1 MNTHPDATRWDARYL
16 DNSRPWL
23 PRAPRQLLVDHAHL
37 LPESGLALDAAC
49 GVGANGH
56 FLAQH
61 GLRVI
66 ALDISLIALRMAVQ
80 WGRAH
85 ACPLDAAVY
94 DLSAPW
100 LPPER
105 FDVILNFH
113 FLERACIPVFR
124 QALKPD
130 GIIFFETYLRL
141 DPNLESPERYLVP
154 GELRLIF
161 QDYQVLH
168 YAEKA
173 LPDIEQLTSRGMA
186 QLVARK
192 VKPTFQNSK

>member
-1 MNTHPDATRWDARYL
+1 MNTHPDAARWDGRYL
-16 DNSRPWL
+16 DSSRPWL
-23 PRAPRQLLVDHAHL
+23 PREPRQLLVDYAHL

-56 FLAQH
+56 FLSQR

-66 ALDISLIALRMAVQ
+66 ALDISQVALRMAVQ
-80 WGRAH
+80 WGREH

-100 LPPER
+100 LPTDR

-113 FLERACIPVFR
+113 FLERECIPVFR
-124 QALKPD
+124 KALKP
-130 GIIFFETYLRL
+130 GGLIYFETFL
-141 DPNLESPERYLVP
+141 SPESDPESHIRYLEP

-161 QDYQVLH
+161 QDYEIIH
-168 YAEKA
+168 YAENLLADKQNCR
-173 LPDIEQLTSRGMA
+173 EVGMA
-186 QLVARK
+186 QLVAHK
-192 VKPTFQNSK
+192 K

>member
-1 MNTHPDATRWDARYL
+1 MSTHPDAARWDIRYL

-23 PRAPRQLLVDHAHL
+23 PRGPRQLLLDYAHL

-56 FLAQH
+56 FLSQR

-66 ALDISLIALRMAVQ
+66 ALDISLVALRMAVH
-80 WGRAH
+80 WGRTH

-94 DLSAPW
+94 DLAHPW

-113 FLERACIPVFR
+113 FLERDCIPEF
-124 QALKPD
+124 QTALRS
-130 GIIFFETYLRL
+130 GGLIYFETFLKTESCQE
-141 DPNLESPERYLVP
+141 DPARYLEP
-154 GELRLIF
+154 GELRVIF
-161 QDYQVLH
+161 KDYQFIH
-168 YAEKA
+168 YSENLLAATDTWPE
-173 LPDIEQLTSRGMA
+173 RGMA
-186 QLVARK
+186 QLVACKR
-192 VKPTFQNSK
+192 

>member
-1 MNTHPDATRWDARYL
+1 MNSHPDATRWDARYL

-23 PRAPRQLLVDHAHL
+23 PRQPRQLLVDYAHL
-37 LPESGLALDAAC
+37 LPETGLALDAAC

-56 FLAQH
+56 FLALR

-66 ALDISLIALRMAVQ
+66 ALDISLVALRMAVQ

-85 ACPLDAAVY
+85 ACQLEAAVY

-124 QALKPD
+124 KALKP
-130 GIIFFETYLRL
+130 GGLIYFETFMSL
-141 DPNLESPERYLVP
+141 DKDLEYPARYLEP
-154 GELRLIF
+154 GELRTIF
-161 QDYQVLH
+161 QDYQILH
-168 YAEKA
+168 YAENK
-173 LPDIEQLTSRGMA
+173 LPAEQNGYEVGMA
-186 QLVARK
+186 QLVGRK
-192 VKPTFQNSK
+192 G

>member
-16 DNSRPWL
+16 DNRNPWL
-23 PRAPRQLLVDHAHL
+23 PREPRQLLVDYAHL

-56 FLAQH
+56 FLALR

-66 ALDISLIALRMAVQ
+66 ALDISLVALRMAVE
-80 WGRAH
+80 WGRTH
-85 ACPLDAAVY
+85 ACQLDAAVY

-124 QALKPD
+124 KALKP
-130 GIIFFETYLRL
+130 GGLIYFETFMSQ
-141 DPNLESPERYLVP
+141 DKDLEYPARYLEP
-154 GELRLIF
+154 GELRTIY
-161 QDYQVLH
+161 QDYQILH
-168 YAEKA
+168 YAENK
-173 LPDIEQLTSRGMA
+173 LPAKQNGYEVGMA
-186 QLVARK
+186 QLVGRK
-192 VKPTFQNSK
+192 G